1 METTKLHNID
11 LPASRIGLGTWAI
24 GGWMWGGTDEKE
36 SIKTIHK
43 ALDKGVNVIDTA
55 PVYGFGTSEKIVGD
69 ALKQYGNRD
78 KVIVTTKVGLDWLN
92 DKVFRNAS
100 WKRVRQEVED
110 SLRRLQTDYID
121 VYMIHWPDPLVP
133 FKETAEVMDNLMK
146 EGKIRSIAV
155 SNYDEKQM
163 EIFSHTAPIHVAEP
177 PYNMFE
183 REIEKD
189 IIPHCKNN
197 DIKLFTYGAICRGLL
212 SGKMTPETTFQGD
225 DLRKAD
231 PKFQKERY
239 EMYLNAVKTLDE
251 FAKEH
256 FNKNVIHLALRWVL
270 DKGADVALWGSRRP
284 DQLEVLDEVM
294 GWNLDDNDMAAIDNL
309 LDETIDNPVGPEFM
323 APPTRDQV

>member
-92 DKVFRNAS
+92 NKVFRNAS

-133 FKETAEVMDNLMK
+133 FKETAEVMNNLMK

-189 IIPHCKNN
+189 IIPHCKNK

-239 EMYLNAVKTLDE
+239 EMYLNSVKTLDE

-284 DQLEVLDEVM
+284 DQLDVLDEVM
-294 GWNLDDNDMAAIDNL
+294 GWNLDENDMAAIDNL

-323 APPTRDQV
+323 APPTRDEV